1 MNLENIKAILPFLAP
16 TLGLFCTT
24 IVFLKKFIKNK
35 KVKKVLEKTE
45 EITREI
51 IPYIIEAERFT
62 NYTGEEKKNFVMTK
76 LNQFAIDNDIKF
88 NKEETSSKIEE
99 LVDLTKNVNVKNT
112 TSSPN
117 DVSLYNSKSDI
128 EKKIQDIIE
137 GLAR

>member
-1 MNLENIKAILPFLAP
+1 
-16 TLGLFCTT
+16 
-24 IVFLKKFIKNK
+24 
-35 KVKKVLEKTE
+35 
-45 EITREI
+45 
-51 IPYIIEAERFT
+51 
-62 NYTGEEKKNFVMTK
+62 MTK